1 MMNYKLRIPSRL
13 DAKFTV
19 VNANTLKDIPSPPG
33 FNPVEHK
40 MFNQDIFTYNEG
52 KVEILHSSARC
63 MKVIPGVLVLEK
75 SQIYGRVKDKFLYK
89 CIPDDKR
96 IPIFLVPYKL
106 RLGFNKNIKNKYVVF
121 EFKEWNDKHP
131 LGVLRQTIGDVDT
144 LENFYEYQLYCKSLY
159 ASIQNITKKA
169 MKALKKTTEDE
180 IIETMILNSNPKL
193 IDVRHT
199 ETIYTIDPTHSK
211 DFDDAFSIKQCG
223 QFHII
228 NIYISNVP
236 LWMETLDL
244 WDSFSNRI
252 SSIYLPDRKRP
263 MLPTVMSDALCSL
276 TQGDTRFALRL
287 SLTVTSDFKITSH
300 KFDNCV
306 IKVEKNLRYGTK
318 AQETNT
324 HYKKLFAVIKKMN
337 RKHKYVDSITDS
349 HDVIAYLMI
358 IYNYLSA
365 QRFTTEGVGIFR
377 SAQFKDTF
385 VPPEDM
391 PQGVR
396 KFLKNWNSTGGK
408 YSKDIGSHDMLELDA
423 YVHITSPIRR
433 LVDMLNMM
441 TMLDICGWKMSEKAK
456 EFYNRWTSDSSI
468 EYINT
473 TMRSIRKVQNDCSLL
488 KFCMDDPA
496 VQQKIYDGY
505 IFDKLVRN
513 DALYQ
518 YMVYLPEIN
527 MINRFTSRYDKE
539 NLSKQTFKI
548 FVFTDQHSLKRK
560 IRVEVQQ

>member
-1 MMNYKLRIPSRL
+1 MTTTVYKLRIPSRMETTFGVV
-13 DAKFTV
+13 DAY
-19 VNANTLKDIPSPPG
+19 TLKDVPPPVG
-33 FNPVEHK
+33 FAPLNHK
-40 MFNQDIFTYNEG
+40 MFNQDIFTFNEG
-52 KVEILHSSARC
+52 NVDILHSSARC
-63 MKVIPGVLVLEK
+63 MKIIPGVLVLEN
-75 SQIYGRVKDKFLYK
+75 SQTYGRVKDKFLYK

-96 IPIFLVPYKL
+96 IPIFLVPYKIK
-106 RLGFNKNIKNKYVVF
+106 LGFNKNTKNKYIVF

-131 LGVLRQTIGDVDT
+131 RGVIRQTLGDVDN
-144 LENFYEYQLYCKSLY
+144 LEHFYEYQLYCKSLY

-169 MKALKKTTEDE
+169 MKKLKATTEDE
-180 IIETMILNSNPKL
+180 LTEMMIRNNNL
-193 IDVRHT
+193 IDVRDK
-199 ETIYTIDPTHSK
+199 ENIYTIDPTHSK
-211 DFDDAFSIKQCG
+211 DFDDAFSIQKRG
-223 QFHII
+223 TSHIV

-236 LWMETLDL
+236 FWMEALDL

-263 MLPTVMSDALCSL
+263 MLPTVLSDALCSL
-276 TQGDTRFALRL
+276 TQKDTRFALRL
-287 SLTVTSDFKITSH
+287 SLTINPNFEIVSH
-300 KFDNCV
+300 SFDNCV
-306 IKVEKNLRYGTK
+306 IKVKKNLRYNTP
-318 AQETNT
+318 AQENNQD
-324 HYKKLFAVIKKMN
+324 YKMLFGVIKKMN
-337 RKHKYVDSITDS
+337 KKRKYVDSIKDS

-358 IYNYLSA
+358 IYNYLTA
-365 QRFTTEGVGIFR
+365 QRFIGEGVGIFR
-377 SAQFKDTF
+377 SAQFKETF
-385 VPPEDM
+385 VPPQDM
-391 PQGVR
+391 PEGVR
-396 KFLKNWNSTGGK
+396 KFLKNWNSTGGR

-441 TMLDICGWKMSEKAK
+441 MMLDRCGWKMSEKAQ
-456 EFYNRWTSDSSI
+456 EFYARWTSDSSI

-488 KFCMDDPA
+488 KFCMDDPT
-496 VQQKIYDGY
+496 VQQKIYEGY

-527 MINRFTSRYDKE
+527 MVNRFTSRYDKQ

-548 FVFTDQHSLKRK
+548 YVFTDQNSLKRK